1 MNIVIPKIVNVDKS
15 LKDKTVKI
23 PKIQV
28 KDPKRFDAY
37 SREIENFSTT
47 NVIAGS
53 ISDMDEVMAAK
64 NNKIK
69 NAVDIKIP

>member
-1 MNIVIPKIVNVDKS
+1 MPKIVNVDKS

-23 PKIQV
+23 PKTQV
-28 KDPKRFDAY
+28 KDPKRFVAY

-53 ISDMDEVMAAK
+53 ISDIDEVIAAK
-64 NNKIK
+64 NNKTK
-69 NAVDIKIP
+69 NAVDMKMP

>member
-1 MNIVIPKIVNVDKS
+1 LSYRKIVKVDNS

-23 PKIQV
+23 PKTQV
-28 KDPKRFDAY
+28 KNPKRFVAY

-53 ISDMDEVMAAK
+53 ISDIDEVIAAK

-69 NAVDIKIP
+69 NAVDIKMP